1 MKIYNKTKQAIITIR
16 NCLYKPLNYINCK
29 LSGVEFSGDLKVNGL
44 LHLKNNGEICIGQ
57 KVRINSSRE
66 NNINFNGDRTY
77 LCASNGKIV
86 IGNEVGISNT
96 VIYSEN
102 KIVID
107 DGVFLGNGC
116 KIYDTDF
123 HPLETK
129 YRNGAFRDDSHTKT
143 APIYIG
149 KNAFIGT
156 GVYILKGVS
165 IGKNSIVGAGAVVT
179 KNIPDN
185 EIWAGNPAHYI
196 KRVNIT

>member
-1 MKIYNKTKQAIITIR
+1 MKIYNKTKQAIIAIR

-77 LCASNGKIV
+77 LCTSNGKIV

-107 DGVFLGNGC
+107 AVFFCLW
-116 KIYDTDF
+116 IISLF
-123 HPLETK
+123 
-129 YRNGAFRDDSHTKT
+129 
-143 APIYIG
+143 
-149 KNAFIGT
+149 
-156 GVYILKGVS
+156 VILAAQQKFQECYC
-165 IGKNSIVGAGAVVT
+165 IL
-179 KNIPDN
+179 
-185 EIWAGNPAHYI
+185 HRYL
-196 KRVNIT
+196 